1 MLQARIGY
9 VNRMDMIR
17 KNVKE
22 FLQSL
27 EMPENENTENPIINV
42 VRFGTISEITT
53 SGINTKAELE
63 YYLSNQFDGLI
74 RENISKFSAYE
85 NYDRGLND
93 GLKCVQMNK
102 TINNNSNIVI
112 VITDGNK
119 YYNSSYCI
127 QHDGDM
133 SEFAKKFIDENGA
146 IVYAVGIQTSTRVLD
161 SMVRDKTK
169 YVIKIYNNKGLKEQ
183 LTNIKNEITIEEE
196 VEVVSEKGKILLKNV
211 TEISPSKKINITVSG
226 PVNTNITV
234 SSPSDALIETID
246 GQYWLVLETLATRVG
261 GRKNLDE
268 SKVEIHY

>member
-1 MLQARIGY
+1 MLIGY

-27 EMPENENTENPIINV
+27 EMPENESPENPIINI

-74 RENISKFSAYE
+74 REDVSSFNAKE
-85 NYDRGLND
+85 NYDLGLRD

-102 TINNNSNIVI
+102 KINNNSNIVI
-112 VITDGNK
+112 IITDGQDD
-119 YYNSSYCI
+119 YDSSYCI
-127 QHDGDM
+127 QHNGNM
-133 SEFAKKFIDENGA
+133 SEFAKEFIDKNGA
-146 IVYAVGIQTSTRVLD
+146 TVYAVGIQTSTDVLN

-196 VEVVSEKGKILLKNV
+196 VEVISEKGKILLKNV
-211 TEISPSKKINITVSG
+211 TEISPSKKISITVSG
-226 PVNTNITV
+226 PVNKNIIV
-234 SSPSDALIETID
+234 SSPNDALIEYID
-246 GQYWLVLETLATRVG
+246 GQYWLVLETLAARVG
-261 GRKNLDE
+261 GLENLDE
-268 SKVEIHY
+268 SKVEVHY